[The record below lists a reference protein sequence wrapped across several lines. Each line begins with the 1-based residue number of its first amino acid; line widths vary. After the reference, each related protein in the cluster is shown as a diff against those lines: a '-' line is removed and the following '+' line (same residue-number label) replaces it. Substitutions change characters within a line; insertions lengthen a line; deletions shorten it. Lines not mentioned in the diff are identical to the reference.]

1 MWSKGAQKDY
11 LDTYDEYDEY
21 EEGDESEIQSKTES
35 PEVEIK
41 SDEIKSDEIKPV
53 EIKPVEIKPVEIKPV
68 EIKSVEIKPVEIKSD
83 EQNILNYE
91 YTSEEDDFYII
102 KSPNNN
108 NKLNNYE
115 MYNDEIMFDNF
126 ENYSYNKSFN
136 LYRKYKEGNSVQNI
150 IKRFGFKKLKSN
162 YNNIYYLDKTMYF
175 IWKYNRNSKTGEDE
189 LVRVDD
195 EKWDYLKTTN
205 INTIIYDRYLPQP
218 VVCY

>member
-41 SDEIKSDEIKPV
+41 SDEIKSDEIKQV
-53 EIKPVEIKPVEIKPV
+53 EIKA
-68 EIKSVEIKPVEIKSD
+68 VEIKSD

-126 ENYSYNKSFN
+126 ENYSYNKSFD
-136 LYRKYKEGNSVQNI
+136 LYKKYKEGNSVHNI

-162 YNNIYYLDKTMYF
+162 DNNIYYLDKTLYF

-189 LVRVDD
+189 LIRVDD
-195 EKWDYLKTTN
+195 EKWNHLKKTN
-205 INTIIYDRYLPQP
+205 TNSIIYGRYLPQP

>member
-53 EIKPVEIKPVEIKPV
+53 EIKQ
-68 EIKSVEIKPVEIKSD
+68 VEIKSD

-91 YTSEEDDFYII
+91 YTSEEDDFYTI

-108 NKLNNYE
+108 KPNNYE

-126 ENYSYNKSFN
+126 ENYSYNRSFN

-162 YNNIYYLDKTMYF
+162 DNNIYYLDKTMYF

-218 VVCY
+218 DVCY